1 MSDVREVYVT
11 AEVAKILDIT
21 PAYLIRLAKSL
32 NLSNSQFREAGKRN
46 YLFSKESVA
55 IIEANLKK
63 NKHSSSRPKNK

>member
-32 NLSNSQFREAGKRN
+32 NLSESQFREAGKRN
-46 YLFSKESVA
+46 YIFSDDA
-55 IIEANLKK
+55 IKVIKSNLK
-63 NKHSSSRPKNK
+63 R

>member
-32 NLSNSQFREAGKRN
+32 NLSESQFREAGKRN
-46 YLFSKESVA
+46 YIFSDDA
-55 IIEANLKK
+55 IKVIKSNLKG
-63 NKHSSSRPKNK
+63 

>member
-32 NLSNSQFREAGKRN
+32 NL
-46 YLFSKESVA
+46 
-55 IIEANLKK
+55 
-63 NKHSSSRPKNK
+63 

>member
-21 PAYLIRLAKSL
+21 PAYLIRLAKGL

-55 IIEANLKK
+55 IIRANLKK
-63 NKHSSSRPKNK
+63 